1 MISRLRALRALRR
14 ANRLSTAFLVGGLAF
29 FVVYFGVLSQDAQDV
44 AYQVPGMAAPLA
56 VIAGVLLYRPPDR
69 RTWILLAVGL
79 TFTVIGDWTWMVL
92 DRVLGIELFPS
103 IADAFYLIGLA
114 LVALAV
120 LRLASG
126 RIPGGDRAGMIDA
139 VVVAVG
145 VGLLSW
151 TFLMEPLVADPM
163 ASMLEIGVAL
173 AYPLLDLLLLAVLVR
188 LFLAPGRRV
197 PSLQLLLGAL
207 VVLLL
212 SDFPYAVLVLEG
224 GYETG
229 HIVEAGWL
237 AASVFWGAA
246 ALHPS
251 MRRVAEPAEVGETHL
266 PPWRLALLAAASL
279 MAPGVLVID
288 ALTGRPI
295 DVPFV
300 AAGCVVLFLLVIA
313 RLGGLVSDL
322 RATLRERHHLE
333 RELERRALH
342 DPLTGLPNRVLFYD
356 RLEHALTRRGEQ
368 VAVLFLDLDD
378 FKNVND
384 TFGHQAGDEL
394 LCVVADAI
402 RSAVRPSDTVARLG
416 GDEFAVLLDHGA
428 AIAPATHV
436 ASRVLTA
443 IGAPTTIAER
453 ESTIG
458 ASIGISLGVS
468 GTTTAETLMR
478 EADIAMYVAKS
489 QGKGTH
495 SVFDPRTHEKVVRT
509 MGLQADLHRG
519 MRDQEFELQYQP
531 VIHLQSGEVT
541 GVEALLRWRHPTRG
555 LLAAEDFIHLAEASG
570 AAIPIGRWVLEEVGR
585 QLVAWASTGPT
596 AHGRFMS
603 VNLSAAEVANPGL
616 VDLVSDLLA
625 SAPIR
630 ADQLLLE
637 VSESVQPDA
646 DAVAAALA
654 SLKRLGVRLAID
666 DFGMGFAS
674 VSSLLRNQFD
684 VIKIDQSLVA
694 GVQTDPR
701 AASLVSGVIDLA
713 RGVGATT
720 VAEGIEDAHQLAE
733 LRQMGCDLGQGF
745 HFAPALPPAELES
758 LLGVEGTYPSTAT
771 RRPFLGR
778 ASAT

>member
-1 MISRLRALRALRR
+1 MVSRLRALRPLRR
-14 ANRLSTAFLVGGLAF
+14 ANRLTTAFLVGGIAF
-29 FVVYFGVLSQDAQDV
+29 IALYFGALSQDAQDI

-56 VIAGVLLYRPPDR
+56 VIAGVLIYRPSDKWS
-69 RTWILLAVGL
+69 WIILAAGL
-79 TFTVIGDWTWMVL
+79 TFTVAGDWTWVVL
-92 DRVLGIELFPS
+92 DLLGLELFPS
-103 IADAFYLIGLA
+103 VADAFYLIGLV
-114 LVALAV
+114 LVAVAI
-120 LRLASG
+120 LRLVSG

-139 VVVAVG
+139 VIVAVG
-145 VGLLSW
+145 VGLISW

-163 ASMLEIGVAL
+163 ASMLDIGVAL
-173 AYPLLDLLLLAVLVR
+173 AYPLLDLLLLGVLVR
-188 LFLAPGRRV
+188 LFLVPGRRV
-197 PSLQLLLGAL
+197 PSLLLLLGAL
-207 VVLLL
+207 VLLL
-212 SDFPYAVLVLEG
+212 LADFPYAVMSVEG

-229 HIVEAGWL
+229 HIVEIGWL
-237 AASVFWGAA
+237 AASVLWGAA

-251 MRRVAEPAEVGETHL
+251 MRRVAEPVEASETQL
-266 PPWRLALLAAASL
+266 PPWRLALLAGASL

-288 ALTGRPI
+288 ALTGRPV
-295 DVPFV
+295 DVPVV
-300 AAGCVVLFLLVIA
+300 AAGCVILFLLVIA

-322 RATLRERHHLE
+322 RMTLHERHNLE

-356 RLEHALTRRGEQ
+356 RLEHALMRRGEQ
-368 VAVLFLDLDD
+368 AAVLFLDLDD

-394 LCVVADAI
+394 LTRVAEAI

-428 AIAPATHV
+428 AVAPATLV
-436 ASRVLTA
+436 AGRVLTA
-443 IGAPTTIAER
+443 ISAPTTVGQQER
-453 ESTIG
+453 SIG
-458 ASIGISLGVS
+458 ASIGISVGMS
-468 GTTTAETLMR
+468 GMTTAETLMR

-495 SVFDPRTHEKVVRT
+495 SIFDPKTHERVVRT
-509 MGLQADLHRG
+509 MGLQADLERG
-519 MRDQEFELQYQP
+519 LREQQFELQYQP
-531 VIHLQSGEVT
+531 VMHLQSGEVA
-541 GVEALLRWRHPTRG
+541 GVEALLRWRHPARG
-555 LLAAEDFIHLAEASG
+555 LLDAEDFIRLAEANG
-570 AAIPIGRWVLEEVGR
+570 AIIPLGRWVLEEIGR
-585 QLVAWASTGPT
+585 QLTAWSSSGPT
-596 AHGRFMS
+596 THGRFIS
-603 VNLSAAEVANPGL
+603 VNLSAAEVASPGV
-616 VDLVSDLLA
+616 VDLVATMLA

-630 ADQLLLE
+630 PDQLLVE

-646 DAVAAALA
+646 DAVATALA

-694 GVQTDPR
+694 GMQSDPR

-713 RGVGATT
+713 RGVGAIT

-745 HFAPALPPAELES
+745 HFAPAMPPAELEAA
-758 LLGVEGTYPSTAT
+758 LGMEGTFSRNAT